1 MKSKEFFEMNDK
13 ELSNKIAELKSNL
26 FNLRFKHATNQLS
39 NPMVI
44 AQCKKDIARA
54 MTVQNQRALAAKK
67 AK

>member
-1 MKSKEFFEMNDK
+1 MKSKEVFEMNDK

-44 AQCKKDIARA
+44 TQCKKDIARA